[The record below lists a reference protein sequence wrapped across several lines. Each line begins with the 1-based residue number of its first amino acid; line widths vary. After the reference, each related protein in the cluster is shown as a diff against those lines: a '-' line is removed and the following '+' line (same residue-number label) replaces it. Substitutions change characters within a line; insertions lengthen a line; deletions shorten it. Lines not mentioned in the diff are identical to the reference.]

1 MSPNDQEMYRMQQ
14 DALRRVWQ
22 MQEQAR
28 RTVGTQQ
35 GQEQNRNP
43 TEQKAQGRSHQQQ
56 SRKSPAPPKRY
67 TRAKKPLSPKPTS
80 PGDLIGL
87 LTGGDNDRTLILVLL
102 LLLINEKADTYL
114 ILSMLYLLL

>member
-1 MSPNDQEMYRMQQ
+1 MSPQDKEMYRMQQ

-28 RTVGTQQ
+28 RTVGTT
-35 GQEQNRNP
+35 P
-43 TEQKAQGRSHQQQ
+43 
-56 SRKSPAPPKRY
+56 PAETPAPKVKEPAPPEKKTPPPKRY
-67 TRAKKPLSPKPTS
+67 SRSKKPLAQAAAK

-87 LTGGDNDRTLILVLL
+87 LTGGDSERSLILVLL

-114 ILSMLYLLL
+114 VLSMLYLLM